1 MKITLVTVGK
11 IKERYFEDAI
21 REYAKRLS
29 RYCKL
34 DIIQVAD
41 EKTPDGAGEAI
52 ERQIKEKEGQR
63 ILSNIKDGAYVI
75 ALAIEGKMLTSEE
88 LAGRIQRLGVDGVGH
103 IVFVIGGS
111 LGLSGDVMKRADFA
125 LSFSDVYKRQI
136 LEYVLGEF
144 GLEIGGR
151 LPAAFYCNCTK
162 DRVEKALISVGR
174 KDIGEMIEDG
184 KPIEVNCHFCNKNY
198 TFSVDEL
205 KDMLEKAK

>member
-103 IVFVIGGS
+103 IVFVIGLS
-111 LGLSGDVMKRADFA
+111 L
-125 LSFSDVYKRQI
+125 I
-136 LEYVLGEF
+136 H
-144 GLEIGGR
+144 I
-151 LPAAFYCNCTK
+151 
-162 DRVEKALISVGR
+162 
-174 KDIGEMIEDG
+174 
-184 KPIEVNCHFCNKNY
+184 
-198 TFSVDEL
+198 
-205 KDMLEKAK
+205 